1 MAEKPTRTFSPKNVF
16 RETGLRIAVVFL
28 LLAGMVVFL
37 YATTPG
43 LYILIAVAKLNLPGK
58 IELQGLGG
66 SLGKGATFQTLRYTE
81 GKKNL
86 HLTNGSIRWDVSD
99 LLRHHRFQS
108 IQASANWNASEW
120 PIDKLSVI
128 KSNKGRVII
137 AGDGQSV
144 LMRLTSQIDT
154 PFLADCEIKAR
165 FDGLN
170 SIITSI
176 VHLRSTNIGPKATI
190 VAKATIQNRSNAT
203 FDVIISPGLYLFTL
217 SQGIAPIPFLGGH
230 IKGQLNEK
238 ALSLK
243 GNLRVNAHQTF
254 DGALTL
260 PKFRLLS
267 PMPQNQALDGKLTLT
282 IDSLDFLKSLNKT
295 LAPIG
300 ELRMRVSAKGTI
312 AKPAIIGEIS
322 LNKASVAVP
331 QIGLTIN
338 PVQLKFQSN
347 TTHWKAQGSLM
358 ANGQPL
364 TLKGEGLLSK
374 EPTGK
379 VTLEGHDI
387 PAIKTATYDLQL
399 SPQLTMQFTPHS
411 LDIKGNILVPK
422 ANLTPISFHRTANLP
437 DDVIFVDEKTTAN
450 ALNITTDVNVQMG
463 NDVTLNTK
471 GLRGLLDG
479 NLRIQQSPKSP
490 LNTTGMLTIRDGTY
504 LAYGQDLLIEQGQ
517 LIFHGTRLNNP
528 ELFIRAI
535 RKFDETSTDASSSNH
550 LFDFNAS
557 NLDSIALGAHTTVG
571 VEVKGHIKSPKIT
584 LFSIPPT
591 LSQADILSML
601 LLGKPASQANQAGGQ
616 LLLSAISSMNLDAGT
631 KGVQLLQQVKQKLGI
646 DVKMQNS
653 ESYNRQTNQV
663 SDNTAFVVGKS
674 FSKRIYVSYNIGLF
688 QEDNNVLMI
697 KYLLNK
703 FLSIQVNTSDSGSGV
718 DLLYSHKKDT

>member
-1 MAEKPTRTFSPKNVF
+1 
-16 RETGLRIAVVFL
+16 
-28 LLAGMVVFL
+28 
-37 YATTPG
+37 
-43 LYILIAVAKLNLPGK
+43 
-58 IELQGLGG
+58 
-66 SLGKGATFQTLRYTE
+66 
-81 GKKNL
+81 
-86 HLTNGSIRWDVSD
+86 
-99 LLRHHRFQS
+99 
-108 IQASANWNASEW
+108 
-120 PIDKLSVI
+120 
-128 KSNKGRVII
+128 
-137 AGDGQSV
+137 
-144 LMRLTSQIDT
+144 
-154 PFLADCEIKAR
+154 
-165 FDGLN
+165 
-170 SIITSI
+170 
-176 VHLRSTNIGPKATI
+176 
-190 VAKATIQNRSNAT
+190 
-203 FDVIISPGLYLFTL
+203 
-217 SQGIAPIPFLGGH
+217 
-230 IKGQLNEK
+230 
-238 ALSLK
+238 
-243 GNLRVNAHQTF
+243 
-254 DGALTL
+254 
-260 PKFRLLS
+260 
-267 PMPQNQALDGKLTLT
+267 
-282 IDSLDFLKSLNKT
+282 
-295 LAPIG
+295 
-300 ELRMRVSAKGTI
+300 
-312 AKPAIIGEIS
+312 
-322 LNKASVAVP
+322 
-331 QIGLTIN
+331 
-338 PVQLKFQSN
+338 
-347 TTHWKAQGSLM
+347 
-358 ANGQPL
+358 
-364 TLKGEGLLSK
+364 
-374 EPTGK
+374 
-379 VTLEGHDI
+379 
-387 PAIKTATYDLQL
+387 
-399 SPQLTMQFTPHS
+399 
-411 LDIKGNILVPK
+411 
-422 ANLTPISFHRTANLP
+422 
-437 DDVIFVDEKTTAN
+437 
-450 ALNITTDVNVQMG
+450 MG

>member
-1 MAEKPTRTFSPKNVF
+1 
-16 RETGLRIAVVFL
+16 
-28 LLAGMVVFL
+28 
-37 YATTPG
+37 
-43 LYILIAVAKLNLPGK
+43 
-58 IELQGLGG
+58 
-66 SLGKGATFQTLRYTE
+66 
-81 GKKNL
+81 
-86 HLTNGSIRWDVSD
+86 
-99 LLRHHRFQS
+99 
-108 IQASANWNASEW
+108 
-120 PIDKLSVI
+120 
-128 KSNKGRVII
+128 
-137 AGDGQSV
+137 
-144 LMRLTSQIDT
+144 
-154 PFLADCEIKAR
+154 
-165 FDGLN
+165 
-170 SIITSI
+170 
-176 VHLRSTNIGPKATI
+176 
-190 VAKATIQNRSNAT
+190 
-203 FDVIISPGLYLFTL
+203 
-217 SQGIAPIPFLGGH
+217 
-230 IKGQLNEK
+230 
-238 ALSLK
+238 
-243 GNLRVNAHQTF
+243 
-254 DGALTL
+254 
-260 PKFRLLS
+260 
-267 PMPQNQALDGKLTLT
+267 MPQNQALDGKLTLT

-347 TTHWKAQGSLM
+347 TTHWKAQGSLK

-535 RKFDETSTDASSSNH
+535 RKFDETTTDASSSNH